1 MPKSGVVSFFEIV
14 SNTLSII
21 FFISTKYEVDTLGEV
36 ITQIFDN
43 LDGKV
48 DHESRPQQ
56 ELHLND

>member
-21 FFISTKYEVDTLGEV
+21 FFISTKYEVDTLAEV
-36 ITQIFDN
+36 ITQIFEN